1 MALMSQRTPLS
12 EALKDKSLPTKR
24 KEQIKQ
30 VQSIRKFASNTLK
43 LPRNNTYTSYV
54 ELDRDAISWNVIA
67 TPKYS
72 ISPIQ
77 TCFPIAGCTSYL
89 IYFSKQR
96 AEQEAEKH
104 KKQGHDVHIIAS
116 PAYSTGG
123 FFDDPIVST
132 MFKGGTISIAQV
144 VFHELAHQKLFRK
157 NDSAFNEAFAS
168 TIGEQ
173 GTRLW
178 LKQEHPQK
186 VNLYKSYIKKRW
198 QFFNLL
204 ISTRQELEDIYKT
217 KKTNIGRKEG
227 KRQTFKNLKRKYA
240 RLKKSWGGDKRF
252 DNWFKSSPVNN
263 AKLAV
268 IGVYYQKV
276 PEFTQKLESLNY
288 DFEKFYTFYSAKN
301 KH

>member
-1 MALMSQRTPLS
+1 MFILSPPL
-12 EALKDKSLPTKR
+12 
-24 KEQIKQ
+24 
-30 VQSIRKFASNTLK
+30 
-43 LPRNNTYTSYV
+43 
-54 ELDRDAISWNVIA
+54 
-67 TPKYS
+67 
-72 ISPIQ
+72 PIQ
-77 TCFPIAGCTSYL
+77 QAASSMTLLLAPCLKVAQSPSRKL
-89 IYFSKQR
+89 FSMSW
-96 AEQEAEKH
+96 H
-104 KKQGHDVHIIAS
+104 
-116 PAYSTGG
+116 T
-123 FFDDPIVST
+123 
-132 MFKGGTISIAQV
+132 
-144 VFHELAHQKLFRK
+144 QKLFRK

-276 PEFTQKLESLNY
+276 PEFTQKLKSLNY